1 MEEIIS
7 SNFIHDFIT
16 EDLKEGK
23 VEMKLRRTGEKKEVA
38 LDALAEMMGSSSGLG
53 YFIRNFADYA
63 NYTNVIAGI
72 FLVALVVTAL
82 NGAVSLIEKKAV
94 RWK

>member
-1 MEEIIS
+1 MVFQIFLPYLLPGLIS
-7 SNFIHDFIT
+7 
-16 EDLKEGK
+16 G
-23 VEMKLRRTGEKKEVA
+23 LRVSLSTSFM
-38 LDALAEMMGSSSGLG
+38 LLTLAEMMGSSSGLG